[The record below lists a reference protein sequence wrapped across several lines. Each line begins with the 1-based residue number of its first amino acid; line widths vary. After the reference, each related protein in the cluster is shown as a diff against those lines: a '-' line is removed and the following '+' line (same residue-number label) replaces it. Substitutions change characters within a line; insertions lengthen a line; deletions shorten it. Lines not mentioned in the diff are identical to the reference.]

1 VFRRCTAIVPSAGT
15 IKLPNDTIMMPWR
28 CLWLCA
34 CVFVNSRIFNI
45 NKISE
50 VQHRRGTPV
59 LLVPS
64 RSSQCK
70 SKKSSGCGGT
80 CGENS
85 NLPFGRH
92 SLAMSWVQNF
102 HERRAVLCQPGLIV
116 VSRKGIIETV
126 TGCGLWRALHQHN
139 CEGEHRPMP

>member
-1 VFRRCTAIVPSAGT
+1 MYRDSAVGGYP
-15 IKLPNDTIMMPWR
+15 KVAQRHNHDALGMFVVV
-28 CLWLCA
+28 
-34 CVFVNSRIFNI
+34 CVNTCIFNI

-50 VQHRRGTPV
+50 VQQRRGTPV
-59 LLVPS
+59 LLVLPR

-70 SKKSSGCGGT
+70 SKRSSGCGGT

-85 NLPFGRH
+85 DENNLPFGRH

-116 VSRKGIIETV
+116 VSLKGIIETV

-139 CEGEHRPMP
+139 CESEHRPMP